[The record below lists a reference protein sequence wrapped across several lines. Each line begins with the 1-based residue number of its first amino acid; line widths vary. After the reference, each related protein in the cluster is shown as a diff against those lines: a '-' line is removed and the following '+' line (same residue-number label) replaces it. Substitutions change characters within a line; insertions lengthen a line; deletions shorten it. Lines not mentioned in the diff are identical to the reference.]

1 MTAQY
6 LKNVFET
13 CKEPQLF
20 HRYITNNH
28 ITPLL
33 KKLPS
38 KFIVETIGESVKYES
53 IYSVTLGHGSKKILL
68 WSQMHGNE
76 STTTKALFDMF
87 NAFCMCSDLDNILQ
101 SCTIKIIPILNPDGA
116 KVYTRLNAN
125 GIDLNRDA
133 QNLSQPESKV
143 LNQLFH
149 EFKPDYCFNLHGQR
163 TIFSAGLYEFPAT
176 VSFLAPSQDE
186 TCSITPNRQCA
197 MEVIAYLNA
206 HLQKQIPNQIGL
218 YDDAFNINCVGDTF
232 QSYNVPTI
240 LFEAGHYQNDYEREI
255 TRGYI
260 FQSLLIALDY
270 ISKHE
275 ISGNG
280 YKPYFEIPLNEK
292 RFYDIIIKNTSDLD
306 IAIQYEERLMSEK
319 VEFIP
324 KIEKISDL
332 SEFYGH
338 KVINA
343 NKHKVL
349 TANEGPLKEGVEN
362 DFVSINNELFSLK
375 L

>member
-1 MTAQY
+1 MTAQTF
-6 LKNVFET
+6 KNVFDT
-13 CKEPQLF
+13 CKESQLF

-33 KKLPS
+33 NKLPTE
-38 KFIVETIGESVKYES
+38 FAVETIGKSVKNES
-53 IYSVTLGHGSKKILL
+53 IYSVTLGCGPKKILF

-87 NAFCMCSDLDNILQ
+87 NAFRINSDLDFILR
-101 SCTIKIIPILNPDGA
+101 SCTIKVIPILNPDGA
-116 KVYTRLNAN
+116 KAYTRLNAN

-133 QNLSQPESKV
+133 QNLSQPESKL

-163 TIFSAGLYEFPAT
+163 TIFSAGPHQFPAT

-186 TCSITPNRQCA
+186 ACSITRNRQCA
-197 MEVIAYLNA
+197 MEVIACLNSYL
-206 HLQKQIPNQIGL
+206 QIQIPNQIGL

-232 QSYNVPTI
+232 QSHNVPTI

-260 FQSLLIALDY
+260 FQSLLVALDY

-306 IAIQYEERLMSEK
+306 IAVQFEERLVSEN

-349 TANEGPLKEGVEN
+349 TVNGESLKEGFEN